1 MESRRSYLDS
11 LNEGRQRKP
20 SASLEHLSRSL
31 EQLEQQLSLRQRAQE
46 VVRAQAQGAY
56 SEERATTRYPEQRDT
71 AWSKTDPYENADR
84 VAREFQTL
92 RAEMLNSSLA
102 RQEHIREQVGSDLRR
117 EFNALRR
124 ELEQSYESAN
134 AQTGAK
140 LDAEIARLT
149 AAIQQSKDKSD
160 DKAVNLLRLEIEQ
173 IKNSVAN
180 LAREDSVRAVSAR
193 WDEFEKNMAQ
203 PGFDQAIEA
212 LSQRLEQISDAI
224 GTLPEQISVERVD
237 VKLRNLAE
245 LIERFVQQ
253 ESERNQPEAIN
264 AIESRLEEIS
274 RSIVA
279 ISMADQ
285 KNVFDPAL
293 IDKLDTRIVA
303 VARQIE
309 DGAGQTEDVI
319 VQRLD
324 VISEKIE
331 KLVAA
336 GSMSAATDEMTKEL
350 NKISQ
355 KLAAAAFPTGID
367 KSIEQL
373 EQRLVDIS
381 RQIETQ
387 AASDDAIL
395 GLQQR
400 LDVLTSKLDV
410 NQPEALDPALIRA
423 LEAQLSALS
432 AHLDQPSPVV
442 TEIAELAPRLDRIE
456 AAVSGSRDELV
467 ETARLAA
474 EEVLRNFAGSPVEAA
489 AVAGLTEDL
498 KALENLTRDADDR
511 NSRTFDAIHE
521 TLIKIIDR
529 IGQLDLSEQ
538 YAVSDDA
545 PLEITEEVA
554 EEEQGEAP
562 KLDVGQ
568 APSIDMDDVSPIDEE
583 STSFEFN
590 FEPVPTPAQSSDSE
604 SETQVETITQV
615 ESSTEKAPP
624 PLRLRGWKRI
634 FRKKEK
640 GDALAAAGESSMDVQ
655 AEELDENKPLEP
667 GSAAP
672 DLNAIMRRVREN
684 RDDLDGEVESDS
696 SRSDFI
702 AAARRAAQAAA
713 AEAELLKK
721 DANDEKPG
729 RKSVLA
735 SILKGRRRPILL
747 AAAAIMAALA
757 GLQLGKAFVKDPVE
771 IADVNSKPVAM
782 AAATTKPSSAPTK
795 DAAAP
800 VAKREE
806 AKSAV
811 AKPIAAESNTD
822 KPDATLTTASIPSA
836 SPDERVASASAPNT
850 PAPAAASAS
859 TDIPA
864 QIGPLALRE
873 AAQNGDAKAL
883 YVIGS
888 RLAEGAGLASNMQ
901 QASGWFEKSAELGYA
916 PAQFRIGNLYDKGL
930 GVTRDFDKARRW
942 YQLAANQGNA
952 NAMHNLAVLYA
963 TGADKT
969 PDNEAAVRWFTKA
982 AGLGVKDSQYNLGI
996 LAAKGAGMPED
1007 MEQAYQWF
1015 GLVANTGDRDA
1026 ANKRDEVAKAMS
1038 PAQLDQ
1044 AKQAISAWKAQPQDP
1059 AANEVEMPDAWREA
1073 PSSTAKIDMDKAI
1086 RNVQALL
1093 NKAGYDVGM
1102 ADGMIGN
1109 KTRQAIAAFQEDHG
1123 MTPTGRIDENMVR
1136 ALLAKN

>member
-11 LNEGRQRKP
+11 VNEGRQRKP

-31 EQLEQQLSLRQRAQE
+31 EQLEQQLSLRQRAQQ

-56 SEERATTRYPEQRDT
+56 ADERPAPHYTEQRDA
-71 AWSKTDPYENADR
+71 AWGKSDPYENVER
-84 VAREFQTL
+84 VTREFQTL
-92 RAEMLNSSLA
+92 RAEMLNSNLA
-102 RQEHIREQVGSDLRR
+102 RQDHIREQVGSDLRR

-149 AAIQQSKDKSD
+149 KAIQHSKDKSD

-173 IKNSVAN
+173 IKNSVAG
-180 LAREDSVRAVSAR
+180 LAREDSVLAVTAR
-193 WDEFEKNMAQ
+193 WDEFERNMGQ
-203 PGFDQAIEA
+203 SGFDQAIEA
-212 LSQRLEQISDAI
+212 LSTRLEQISDAI
-224 GTLPEQISVERVD
+224 GTLPEQISVDRVD
-237 VKLRNLAE
+237 SKLRNLAE
-245 LIERFVQQ
+245 VIERFVQQ
-253 ESERNQPEAIN
+253 ESERNQPQAIN

-285 KNVFDPAL
+285 KNAFDPSL
-293 IDKLDTRIVA
+293 IEKLDSRIVA
-303 VARQIE
+303 LARQIE
-309 DGAGQTEDVI
+309 DGAGQTDDVI

-324 VISEKIE
+324 VISDRIE

-336 GSMSAATDEMTKEL
+336 GSMTAATDEMTKEL
-350 NKISQ
+350 NNISK

-373 EQRLVDIS
+373 EQRLVNIS
-381 RQIETQ
+381 KQIETQ

-400 LDVLTSKLDV
+400 LDALTDKLDA
-410 NQPEALDPALIRA
+410 NQSEPLDPALIRA

-432 AHLDQPSPVV
+432 AHLDQPNPTIAEVV
-442 TEIAELAPRLDRIE
+442 ELAPRLERIE
-456 AAVSGSRDELV
+456 AAVSGSKDGLI

-474 EEVLRNFAGSPVEAA
+474 EEVLRNFAGSPIEAA
-489 AVAGLTEDL
+489 AIAGLTDDL
-498 KALENLTRDADDR
+498 KSLEGLTRDADDR
-511 NSRTFDAIHE
+511 NTRTFDAIHE

-529 IGQLDLSEQ
+529 IGQLDVSEQ
-538 YAVSDDA
+538 YVVSNDA
-545 PLEITEEVA
+545 PLAIAEAVV
-554 EEEQGEAP
+554 EEEQEEAP

-568 APSIDMDDVSPIDEE
+568 APSIDMDEVPPIDED
-583 STSFEFN
+583 SASFEFN
-590 FEPVPTPAQSSDSE
+590 FEAAPVPG
-604 SETQVETITQV
+604 QVAEADTDEEVTAIAEV
-615 ESSTEKAPP
+615 ESVVEDAPAP
-624 PLRLRGWKRI
+624 APAKVSGWKRI

-640 GDALAAAGESSMDVQ
+640 TEAPAATSEPTLEMQ
-655 AEELDENKPLEP
+655 AEDLDANRPLEP

-672 DLNAIMRRVREN
+672 DLNAIIRRVREN
-684 RDDLDGEVESDS
+684 RDDLGTEVESDT

-721 DANDEKPG
+721 DENGEKPG

-747 AAAAIMAALA
+747 AVAAIMAALA

-771 IADVNSKPVAM
+771 IAGGNTGPVAEIAATM
-782 AAATTKPSSAPTK
+782 TPVSAPKMEVAAPAVKSETVKAAADDGDSG
-795 DAAAP
+795 
-800 VAKREE
+800 
-806 AKSAV
+806 
-811 AKPIAAESNTD
+811 
-822 KPDATLTTASIPSA
+822 PDTTLTTASVTPA
-836 SPDERVASASAPNT
+836 SPDDRV
-850 PAPAAASAS
+850 AAASAPVTAAAATS
-859 TDIPA
+859 TEIPA
-864 QIGPLALRE
+864 QVGPLALRE

-916 PAQFRIGNLYDKGL
+916 PAQFRIGNLYEKGL
-930 GVTRDFDKARRW
+930 GVTRDFDKARSW
-942 YQLAANQGNA
+942 YQLSANQGNA

-963 TGADKT
+963 TGADKA

-982 AGLGVKDSQYNLGI
+982 AAFGVKDSQYNLGI
-996 LAAKGAGMPED
+996 LAAKGAGMPLD
-1007 MEQAYQWF
+1007 MEQAYKWF

-1026 ANKRDEVAKAMS
+1026 SDKRDEVAKAMS
-1038 PAQLDQ
+1038 PDQLNQ
-1044 AKQAISAWKAQPQDP
+1044 AKQEIAAWKAQPQDP
-1059 AANEVEMPDAWREA
+1059 AANEVEIPDAWQEA
-1073 PSSTAKIDMDKAI
+1073 PSSTAKVDMDKAI

-1123 MTPTGRIDENMVR
+1123 MQPTGRIDESMVK

>member
-11 LNEGRQRKP
+11 VNEGRQRKP

-56 SEERATTRYPEQRDT
+56 ADERPSPRYPEQRDA
-71 AWSKTDPYENADR
+71 AWGKSDPYENVDR
-84 VAREFQTL
+84 VTREFQTL

-140 LDAEIARLT
+140 LDIEIGRLT
-149 AAIQQSKDKSD
+149 KAIQQSKDKSD

-180 LAREDSVRAVSAR
+180 LAREDSVLAVTAR
-193 WDEFEKNMAQ
+193 WEEFERNMGQ
-203 PGFDQAIEA
+203 SGFDQAIEA
-212 LSQRLEQISDAI
+212 LSTRLEQISEAI
-224 GTLPEQISVERVD
+224 GTLPEQISVDRVD
-237 VKLRNLAE
+237 TKLRNLAE
-245 LIERFVQQ
+245 VIERFVAQ
-253 ESERNQPEAIN
+253 ESERNQPQAIN

-285 KNVFDPAL
+285 KNAFDPSL
-293 IDKLDTRIVA
+293 IEKLDSRIVA
-303 VARQIE
+303 LARQIE
-309 DGAGQTEDVI
+309 DGASQTDDVI

-324 VISEKIE
+324 VISDRIE

-350 NKISQ
+350 NNISK

-373 EQRLVDIS
+373 EQRLVNIS
-381 RQIETQ
+381 KQIETQ

-400 LDVLTSKLDV
+400 LDVLTDKLDA
-410 NQPEALDPALIRA
+410 NQSEPLDPALIRA

-432 AHLDQPSPVV
+432 AHLDQPNPV
-442 TEIAELAPRLDRIE
+442 IAEVVEFAPRLERIE
-456 AAVSGSRDELV
+456 AAVSESKDGLI

-489 AVAGLTEDL
+489 AIAGLTDDL
-498 KALENLTRDADDR
+498 KSLEGLTRDADDR
-511 NSRTFDAIHE
+511 NTRTFDAIHE

-529 IGQLDLSEQ
+529 IGQLDVSEH
-538 YAVSDDA
+538 YVVSDDA
-545 PLEITEEVA
+545 PLAIAEEVV
-554 EEEQGEAP
+554 EEEQEEAP

-568 APSIDMDDVSPIDEE
+568 APSIDMDEVPPIDED

-590 FEPVPTPAQSSDSE
+590 FEAAPVPAQIAETDSDE
-604 SETQVETITQV
+604 QVTAIAEV
-615 ESSTEKAPP
+615 ESVVEDAPAP
-624 PLRLRGWKRI
+624 AKVSGWKRI

-640 GDALAAAGESSMDVQ
+640 AETPTATSEPSLQMQ
-655 AEELDENKPLEP
+655 AEELDENRPLEP
-667 GSAAP
+667 GTAAP
-672 DLNAIMRRVREN
+672 DLNAIIRRVREN
-684 RDDLDGEVESDS
+684 RDDLGVEVESDT

-721 DANDEKPG
+721 DENGEKPG
-729 RKSVLA
+729 RKSVIA

-747 AAAAIMAALA
+747 AVAAIMAALA

-771 IADVNSKPVAM
+771 IAGGDTRPVA
-782 AAATTKPSSAPTK
+782 AIAATMTPVSAPTK
-795 DAAAP
+795 EAVAP
-800 VAKREE
+800 VAKSETV
-806 AKSAV
+806 K
-811 AKPIAAESNTD
+811 AAADDSDSE
-822 KPDATLTTASIPSA
+822 PDATLTTASVTPA
-836 SPDERVASASAPNT
+836 SPDDRV
-850 PAPAAASAS
+850 AAASAPMPVTASVS
-859 TDIPA
+859 TEIPA
-864 QIGPLALRE
+864 QVGPLALRE

-916 PAQFRIGNLYDKGL
+916 PAQFRIGNLYEKGL
-930 GVTRDFDKARRW
+930 GVTRDFDKARSW

-963 TGADKT
+963 TGADKA
-969 PDNEAAVRWFTKA
+969 PDNAAAVRWFTKA
-982 AGLGVKDSQYNLGI
+982 AAFGVKDSQYNLGI
-996 LAAKGAGMPED
+996 LAAKGAGMPLD
-1007 MEQAYQWF
+1007 MEQAYKWF

-1026 ANKRDEVAKAMS
+1026 SDKRDEVAKAMS
-1038 PAQLDQ
+1038 PDQLNQ
-1044 AKQAISAWKAQPQDP
+1044 AKQEIAEWKAQPQDA
-1059 AANEVEMPDAWREA
+1059 AANEVEIPDAWQEA
-1073 PSSTAKIDMDKAI
+1073 PSSTAKVDMDKAI

-1123 MTPTGRIDENMVR
+1123 MQPTGRIDESMVK